1 MGGENG
7 SPLTE
12 EEIAR
17 RTALYFQKK
26 DGYYCPECQ
35 NTRSVSEKV
44 WMEPDPMYGNSRFNV
59 GHYENFHVGPCP
71 DCGGESDPETVFV
84 RRLRTA
90 GIHHT
95 WVTRFS
101 FETYDTSRQ
110 PTMAPVFRQVQ
121 AWAARPA
128 GTLVLAGPR
137 GTGKTHLAIAAS
149 IEIIRN
155 GLHCRFAEVETMLR
169 SLRTAVG
176 EGNYPEVYDGWL
188 DRPNVLVLDEFGGE
202 HKTEFGVDAAENLI
216 AWRLLRERPML
227 ITTNVGSRD
236 MGERLASRFRD
247 QSQVTLLM
255 CQGSDMR
262 PTNEP
267 RGEKDDTIIE
277 VKETGL

>member
-1 MGGENG
+1 METLGQILQRAARPMGGENG

-12 EEIAR
+12 EEIAL
-17 RTALYFQKK
+17 RTARYFKAR
-26 DGYYCPECQ
+26 DNYYCPTCG
-35 NTRSVSEKV
+35 NTRTLSTSVWV
-44 WMEPDPMYGNSRFNV
+44 EPGPPWPGGY
-59 GHYENFHVGPCP
+59 YENFYGGPCP
-71 DCGGESDPETVFV
+71 DCGGESDPEAVFV
-84 RRLRTA
+84 RRLKA
-90 GIHHT
+90 SGIHHT

-101 FETYDTSRQ
+101 FESYDTSRQ

-216 AWRLLRERPML
+216 TWRLLRERPML

-262 PTNEP
+262 PTNPAQE
-267 RGEKDDTIIE
+267 R
-277 VKETGL
+277 